1 MASKIQVRRDT
12 LSNWNANN
20 PVLSSGEIAF
30 VTDKNKFKVGNGSSA
45 FSSLPYLQADA
56 YIDSVILG
64 TDTTGNYVE
73 TMISGD
79 GINLS
84 GQGSESASVTV
95 TNTGV
100 LSLSGTTNEVEV
112 SASTGNI
119 TVSLPTTINAN
130 TTGTAASL
138 TTARTIALS
147 GDVSGSASFDG
158 SASVEI
164 IATIQPDSVALGSDT
179 TGNYVSQV
187 TGSGAGISVTGS
199 GESASVTIENT
210 GVTSLAGTENEID
223 ISAST
228 GSVTL
233 SLPSTINANTTGSAA
248 TLTNSRIIALSGDV
262 SGSVTFDGSASVD
275 ITTQIQPNS
284 VALGT
289 DTTGNYVA
297 TATAGSGISISGS
310 GSENAAITISN
321 TGVKSLT
328 GTANQISV
336 SASNGD
342 PTISLPSAVTFPGT
356 VTLNAD
362 PTQALQA
369 ATKQYVD
376 AVAQGLHIHASVAA
390 ATTASVNLSDPPSS
404 IDNVSLSNNMRI
416 LVKDQSNAA
425 QNGIYVFNGSS
436 LVRADDYDTAGE
448 VQAGDFVFVSGGDT
462 YNSTGWVQENDVT
475 TLGTDPIVW
484 DQFSGAG
491 TYSAGTGLA
500 LNGSVFSNTG
510 VLSLAGTTNE
520 VEVSASSGAVTI
532 SLPSTIN
539 ANTTGSAA
547 TLTTSRTIELTGDV
561 TGSATFNGGANATI
575 AATIAPNSVALGTD
589 TTGNY
594 VATITGTANQ
604 VTVTGSGSESAGVT
618 LSLPATIN
626 ANTTGSAATL
636 TTSRTIQLSGDV
648 SGSASF
654 NGGANASISST
665 LANTAVTPAT
675 YGSASATGV
684 FTVDSKGRITGASNT
699 PIAIAQSAVTNLT
712 TDLGLKA
719 NLASP
724 TFTGIPAAPTAAA
737 DTNTTQV
744 ATTAYVVGQAGSS
757 TPLANGTAAVG
768 TSLRYARQD
777 HIHPTD
783 TSRAPLASPT
793 FTGTVTVPTPN
804 NPTDAATKAYVDSVA
819 EGLHIHASV
828 AAATTASVN
837 LTTPPATIDGVTL
850 TNNMRVLVK
859 NQSNNAQNGI
869 YVFSTSTGQL
879 SRASDFDSASE
890 IDGGDFVFVTGGT
903 VNDNTGWVQTETV
916 TNIGTDPIIFTQ
928 FSGAG
933 TYTAGTGLQ
942 LDGTVFSNTGVLSL
956 AGTTNEVEVSASSGA
971 ITVSLPSTIN
981 ANTTGSAATLTTSR
995 TIQLSGDVSGSA
1007 TFNGSANASI
1017 TSTLANTAVTPAT
1030 YGSASAVGTV
1040 TVDSKGRIT
1049 GASNTPIAIA
1059 QSAVAN
1065 LTTDLGLKANLA
1077 SPTFTGTPTSST
1089 AAVDTNTTQ
1098 IATTAFVLAQASVS
1112 NPLALGSVSQGTS
1125 TRYARQDHVHPTTG
1139 LGLTS
1144 GKLSQ
1149 FAATTSAELAGV
1161 ISDETGSGA
1170 LVFANSPTFT
1180 TPNIGAATG
1189 TSFNSITGLSSTT
1202 PVVDG
1207 TAAVG
1212 TGTTV
1217 ARADHVHPTDTS
1229 RAPLASPTFTGT
1241 VTIPSLSLTQADTA
1255 TAATHYMVEIATD
1268 GLVRPKT
1275 LADVRT
1281 EIVTTAAVNS
1291 AAATTVG
1298 TVTTGTWSATNIALN
1313 RGGTNA
1319 SLTAANGAVVYST
1332 ASELALT
1339 SVGTAGQVLTS
1350 NGAGA
1355 PTWQEA
1361 ASGGFDGFFLAG
1373 M

>member
-30 VTDKNKFKVGNGSSA
+30 VTDENKFKVGNGSSA

-199 GESASVTIENT
+199 GESASVTIQNT

-233 SLPSTINANTTGSAA
+233 
-248 TLTNSRIIALSGDV
+248 
-262 SGSVTFDGSASVD
+262 
-275 ITTQIQPNS
+275 
-284 VALGT
+284 
-289 DTTGNYVA
+289 
-297 TATAGSGISISGS
+297 
-310 GSENAAITISN
+310 
-321 TGVKSLT
+321 
-328 GTANQISV
+328 
-336 SASNGD
+336 
-342 PTISLPSAVTFPGT
+342 
-356 VTLNAD
+356 
-362 PTQALQA
+362 
-369 ATKQYVD
+369 
-376 AVAQGLHIHASVAA
+376 
-390 ATTASVNLSDPPSS
+390 
-404 IDNVSLSNNMRI
+404 
-416 LVKDQSNAA
+416 
-425 QNGIYVFNGSS
+425 
-436 LVRADDYDTAGE
+436 
-448 VQAGDFVFVSGGDT
+448 
-462 YNSTGWVQENDVT
+462 
-475 TLGTDPIVW
+475 
-484 DQFSGAG
+484 
-491 TYSAGTGLA
+491 
-500 LNGSVFSNTG
+500 
-510 VLSLAGTTNE
+510 
-520 VEVSASSGAVTI
+520 
-532 SLPSTIN
+532 
-539 ANTTGSAA
+539 
-547 TLTTSRTIELTGDV
+547 
-561 TGSATFNGGANATI
+561 
-575 AATIAPNSVALGTD
+575 
-589 TTGNY
+589 
-594 VATITGTANQ
+594 
-604 VTVTGSGSESAGVT
+604 
-618 LSLPATIN
+618 
-626 ANTTGSAATL
+626 
-636 TTSRTIQLSGDV
+636 
-648 SGSASF
+648 
-654 NGGANASISST
+654 
-665 LANTAVTPAT
+665 
-675 YGSASATGV
+675 
-684 FTVDSKGRITGASNT
+684 
-699 PIAIAQSAVTNLT
+699 
-712 TDLGLKA
+712 
-719 NLASP
+719 
-724 TFTGIPAAPTAAA
+724 
-737 DTNTTQV
+737 
-744 ATTAYVVGQAGSS
+744 
-757 TPLANGTAAVG
+757 
-768 TSLRYARQD
+768 
-777 HIHPTD
+777 
-783 TSRAPLASPT
+783 
-793 FTGTVTVPTPN
+793 
-804 NPTDAATKAYVDSVA
+804 
-819 EGLHIHASV
+819 
-828 AAATTASVN
+828 
-837 LTTPPATIDGVTL
+837 
-850 TNNMRVLVK
+850 
-859 NQSNNAQNGI
+859 
-869 YVFSTSTGQL
+869 
-879 SRASDFDSASE
+879 
-890 IDGGDFVFVTGGT
+890 
-903 VNDNTGWVQTETV
+903 
-916 TNIGTDPIIFTQ
+916 
-928 FSGAG
+928 
-933 TYTAGTGLQ
+933 
-942 LDGTVFSNTGVLSL
+942 
-956 AGTTNEVEVSASSGA
+956 
-971 ITVSLPSTIN
+971 SLPSTIN